1 MATINCPHCGK
12 EMYDMLDTC
21 PHCGG
26 PVVSEALK
34 EETIKNVAEIC
45 ARANQKEK
53 LWLLISVIV
62 GVVGGCWMMTY
73 STGEG
78 GPGIAGP
85 LLAGIG
91 FMWIV
96 YGGHYFHVY
105 RRVAN
110 KGFSVGIILFL
121 ILIPFILMG
130 CAFLGVYAVSKS
142 LLRLI
147 TRQPLLSESEVM
159 KLINEKFLY
168 IIAFLKKTF

>member
-34 EETIKNVAEIC
+34 EETVKNVAEIC
-45 ARANQKEK
+45 TRANQKEK

-62 GVVGGCWMMTY
+62 GVVGGCWMRTY
-73 STGEG
+73 TTGEG
-78 GPGIAGP
+78 GPGIWG
-85 LLAGIG
+85 LLFIG
-91 FMWIV
+91 FDFMLIV

-121 ILIPFILMG
+121 ILIPFIILG
-130 CAFLGVYAVSKS
+130 CLLLGFYAVPKS

-159 KLINEKFLY
+159 KLINENL
-168 IIAFLKKTF
+168 INVG